1 MEKFMKYAF
10 LFSGQGSQFQGM
22 AEDICTHS
30 VAAKK
35 VISDV
40 SEITGKD
47 ISALLWKTENDVLS
61 RSDNSQIAISTMSLA
76 IVAALKEKGIE
87 PSAVAGFSLGEF
99 PALCS
104 AGVLDFETMVKV
116 VTQRGVIMQDTCE
129 LIAKENEGAAPGMAA
144 VIGLSPEK
152 VIEICKPLS
161 KKGLLF
167 AANLNSPKQTVISG
181 TFDGINQGEALMKE
195 AGARRYIKLA
205 VAGPFHSPLMQSATV
220 EFNKVLDSVTFND
233 PTISFYSNVT
243 GKLVATG
250 KEAKANALLHLTHS
264 LLWTDEESALAETM
278 EKSGEDWQ
286 LIECGPGKTLFG
298 FWRDSDF
305 NFKENEDGT
314 ATGYKCNLAGT
325 WENISLL

>member
-1 MEKFMKYAF
+1 MKYAF
-10 LFSGQGSQFQGM
+10 LFSGQGSQFKGM
-22 AEDICTHS
+22 AQDICEHS

-35 VISDV
+35 VIDDV
-40 SEITGKD
+40 SKITHRD
-47 ISALLWKTENDVLS
+47 ISALLWNTESEVLS

-99 PALCS
+99 PALCV
-104 AGVLDFETMVKV
+104 AGVLSFKDMVTV
-116 VTQRGVIMQDTCE
+116 VNQRGAIMQETCE
-129 LIAKENEGAAPGMAA
+129 QIATANAGAVPGMAA

-152 VIEICKPLS
+152 VIEVCKPLTA
-161 KKGLLF
+161 KGLLF

-181 TFDGINQGEALMKE
+181 TFDGINQGEALVKE

-205 VAGPFHSPLMQSATV
+205 VAGPFHSPLMQPATIK
-220 EFNKVLDSVTFND
+220 FNKVLDSVTFND
-233 PTISFYSNVT
+233 PEMPLFANVT

-250 KEAKANALLHLTHS
+250 EEAKANALLHLTHS
-264 LLWTDEESALAETM
+264 LLWTDEEAALADTM
-278 EKSGEDWQ
+278 QKSDEEWQ
-286 LIECGPGKTLFG
+286 LVECGPGKTLFG

-305 NFKENEDGT
+305 NFNETETGST
-314 ATGYKCNLAGT
+314 TGYKCNLAGS